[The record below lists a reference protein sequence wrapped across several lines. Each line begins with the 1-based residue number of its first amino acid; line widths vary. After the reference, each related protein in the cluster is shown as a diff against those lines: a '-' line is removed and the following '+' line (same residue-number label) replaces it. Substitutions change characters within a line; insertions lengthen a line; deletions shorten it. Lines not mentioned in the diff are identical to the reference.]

1 MTTAAP
7 YHHHHHRT
15 ITTADGT
22 PTLYSYE
29 FEQAFHHLSG
39 ALLETHQKFIV
50 PAELDWF
57 QQTQLNTLRFLD
69 VCMGLGYETMATYQ
83 LTDQL
88 GLRCQS
94 VGLDISAAPLRHA
107 LSHPEYCALW
117 PPKLVRRAQALR
129 DNGTWQDPLAGDGD
143 VIWQDARDTA
153 TQLVKAQHKF
163 HLIYLDAFSAQV
175 CPELWSLDFLAQLV
189 QLLEPGGRLIT
200 YSRSAALRRA
210 LRDLQCE
217 LYSTCLPHHSTSTTT
232 TATAW
237 SYGTVAVAHTT
248 TPLWQSPASGL
259 SRPTAPYQP
268 LSLMNK
274 STCKPKVVFH
284 IAIPRSKPPKL
295 QFSPKE
301 PEPKLN
307 LTSPHHGSGARSGNS
322 TNSSPISPT
331 YSGTQPL

>member
-7 YHHHHHRT
+7 YHHRT

-39 ALLETHQKFIV
+39 ALLETHQKFIA
-50 PAELDWF
+50 PAELAWF

-69 VCMGLGYETMATYQ
+69 VCIGLGYETMATYQ

-94 VGLDISAAPLRHA
+94 VGLDISAAPLSHA
-107 LSHPEYCALW
+107 LNHPEYCALW
-117 PPKLVRRAQALR
+117 PPKLVRRATALR
-129 DNGTWQDPLAGDGD
+129 DNGTWQDPLAGNGE

-175 CPELWSLDFLAQLV
+175 CPELWSFDFLAQLV

-232 TATAW
+232 AAAW
-237 SYGTVAVAHTT
+237 SYGTVAVAHST

-268 LSLMNK
+268 LSLMEQEHLQTK
-274 STCKPKVVFH
+274 SS
-284 IAIPRSKPPKL
+284 IPYRDPTLKATKATILAQRARAQAQSHLPSSRQWRQRWKL
-295 QFSPKE
+295 
-301 PEPKLN
+301 
-307 LTSPHHGSGARSGNS
+307 H
-322 TNSSPISPT
+322 
-331 YSGTQPL
+331 